1 MNRRTFIHN
10 SLLAAGS
17 FVLAGKGLTQSA
29 KRRDDGSV
37 SNEQISRA
45 RFPSD
50 FLWGAATSAFQVEG
64 AWQSDGKGESIWD
77 RWSHSPGR
85 IKDGSNADIACDQ
98 YHLFRDDVALM
109 KHLNL
114 RSYRFSVSW
123 PRVLPNGTGQPNC
136 KGLDYYSRLADAL
149 LDAGIRPFCTIYHWD
164 LPQKLE
170 DLGGWPNRDL
180 AGYFA
185 DYSGLLAKHLGDRI
199 TVWAPFNMP
208 WWFLYAGYARN
219 WAPPGRRNIDDFLRA
234 LHTVG
239 LAQGLAYR
247 SLKAASSQAS
257 VGSAYAY
264 EPAYP
269 KTDIAADRAAA
280 ERFHLLNNVF
290 FLHAARHGSYPE
302 AFDGGVPRET
312 MGFRSGDEH
321 LLKVPLDWIGVH
333 YYNRLCVSAAEA
345 DPVADYRHADPMA
358 SCRIEH
364 FAEGPRTDS
373 GSEIWPRG
381 FYDELMRLTRDYDS
395 PILEIT
401 ETGGDFSDGRGAD
414 GRIRDVRRIDFYRQ
428 HLAEMARAMNDGARV
443 RAYHA
448 WSLLDNFEWN
458 QGFSPRLG
466 LIWMDRATLRRT
478 IKDSGLWYGRVAA
491 VNRLDI

>member
-17 FVLAGKGLTQSA
+17 FVLAGKGLSQSA

-37 SNEQISRA
+37 STEQISRA
-45 RFPSD
+45 RFPSG
-50 FLWGAATSAFQVEG
+50 FLWGAATSAYQVEG
-64 AWQSDGKGESIWD
+64 AWQSDDKGESIWD

-85 IKDGSNADIACDQ
+85 IKDGSNGDIACDE
-98 YHLFRDDVALM
+98 YHLFRDDIALM
-109 KHLNL
+109 KRLNL
-114 RSYRFSVSW
+114 KSYRFSISW
-123 PRVLPNGTGQPNC
+123 PRVLPNGNGKLNS
-136 KGLDYYSRLADAL
+136 KGLDYYKRLADAL
-149 LDAGIRPFCTIYHWD
+149 RDAGIRPFCTIYHWD
-164 LPQKLE
+164 LPPKLE

-208 WWFLYAGYARN
+208 WWFLYAGYARK
-219 WAPPGRRNIDDFLRA
+219 WAPPGRGNLDDFLKA

-269 KTDIAADRAAA
+269 KTDTAADRVAA

-290 FLHAARHGSYPE
+290 FPMRPATAATPKRSTEVYLASSWESAPAMRTSSRSRSIGSACTITTVCVSRPQEPIRSPITGMLIHGLLQNRTLHRGTPYRQRIGDLAAR
-302 AFDGGVPRET
+302 
-312 MGFRSGDEH
+312 
-321 LLKVPLDWIGVH
+321 I
-333 YYNRLCVSAAEA
+333 
-345 DPVADYRHADPMA
+345 
-358 SCRIEH
+358 
-364 FAEGPRTDS
+364 
-373 GSEIWPRG
+373 
-381 FYDELMRLTRDYDS
+381 YDELMRLTRDYDS

-401 ETGGDFSDGRGAD
+401 ETGGDFSDGPGAD
-414 GRIRDVRRIDFYRQ
+414 GRIRDARRIDFYRQ

-443 RAYHA
+443 QAYHA

-466 LIWMDRATLRRT
+466 LVWMDRVTLRRT
-478 IKDSGLWYGRVAA
+478 VKDSGIWYGRVAA
-491 VNRLDI
+491 ANRLDI